1 MKNVTNPKVK
11 LLASGSKLVAKQMQA
26 NAGDLLPMH
35 EANLESILFIHQ
47 GECILHINNEEK
59 QLKPGDAIIIPQDVK
74 HQIMV
79 KSDLKGIHFMPKEIE
94 FQFFK

>member
-1 MKNVTNPKVK
+1 MKNVSNPKVK

-35 EANLESILFIHQ
+35 EANLESILFIHE

-59 QLKPGDAIIIPQDVK
+59 QLKPGDAIIIPKDVK

-79 KSDLKGIHFMPKEIE
+79 KADLKGIHFMPKEIE